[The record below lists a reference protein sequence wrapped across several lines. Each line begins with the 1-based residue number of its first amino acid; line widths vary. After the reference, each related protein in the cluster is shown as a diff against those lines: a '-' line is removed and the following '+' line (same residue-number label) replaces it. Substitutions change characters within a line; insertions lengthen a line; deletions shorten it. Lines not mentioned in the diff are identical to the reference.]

1 MKDAVLQG
9 LMIIT
14 MLLDGILQSLE
25 NSSLSSRL
33 LIFFYS
39 KFNSILCLVV
49 LLEKVGILKDKNT
62 SSTTFRSNELERGVS
77 HQLHA

>member
-1 MKDAVLQG
+1 MF
-9 LMIIT
+9 
-14 MLLDGILQSLE
+14 LDGFLQSPE

-39 KFNSILCLVV
+39 KFNSIHCLVA
-49 LLEKVGILKDKNT
+49 LQEKVGILEDKNT
-62 SSTTFRSNELERGVS
+62 SFKTIRSNEQERGVS